1 MTTNQNSTEIL
12 REEILADA
20 RREGEAIV
28 GRARQDAEVFLTSA
42 AAEADQVRQER
53 LDHAR
58 AEAAR
63 QSALIL
69 ATVTVETGRLRA
81 ARVEGLLESVYEDAC
96 QRLLAHEGFEYRE
109 TVIALASHAISQMAG
124 VGFVVKLSDAD
135 RTIMGDG
142 LAGEIAHL
150 VGRPV
155 SINILHEPGITRGCG
170 VVVED
175 TEARQVWDNRLVKRL
190 ERLWP
195 ELRRQIAVEANFV
208 PAHIKVDPITGTDVS
223 PGNSEQHKNSEQ

>member
-1 MTTNQNSTEIL
+1 MDQNSTEVL

-20 RREGEAIV
+20 RREGEEIV
-28 GRARQDAEVFLTSA
+28 SCARRDAEVFLTGA
-42 AAEADQVRQER
+42 VAEADRVRQER

-69 ATVTVETGRLRA
+69 ATVPVETGRLRA
-81 ARVEGLLESVYEDAC
+81 ARVEALLESVYEDAC
-96 QRLLAHEGFEYRE
+96 QRLLAREGFEYRE
-109 TVIALASHAISQMAG
+109 TVIGLASHAISQMAG
-124 VGFVVKLSDAD
+124 VGFVVKLSEAD
-135 RTIMGDG
+135 RTILGDG
-142 LAGEIAHL
+142 LAEDIAHR

-155 SINILHEPGITRGCG
+155 SITISYEPGITGGG
-170 VVVED
+170 VILED

-195 ELRRQIAVEANFV
+195 ELRRQVAVEATFV
-208 PAHIKVDPITGTDVS
+208 PKTGSGGDG
-223 PGNSEQHKNSEQ
+223 P